1 MARAR
6 SGERLFE
13 VSALGKIVAEG
24 RTAVPL
30 QFLTDMTVNRAL
42 VRESFEIGEEFL
54 EEGSGLDAFDNDD
67 AHYVI
72 VYDKADGGYLGSVRM
87 NPTTG
92 PTILRDAVPYLL
104 PSGTTVGSPNVWE
117 MSRMC
122 AMTNAREGG
131 RRYSADVVVGELLTG
146 VVEDAKRAGVREIV
160 YVADA
165 SALDTL
171 DRMGCL
177 LKLMPPPTFGAGR
190 APHVAVF
197 DVGEIPLRRIEK
209 TTRTSGTVV
218 EFGHRL
224 REGG

>member
-1 MARAR
+1 M
-6 SGERLFE
+6 
-13 VSALGKIVAEG
+13 SALGKIVAEG
-24 RTAVPL
+24 RTGVPL
-30 QFLTDMTVNRAL
+30 QFLADMTVNRAI

-54 EEGSGLDAFDNDD
+54 ERGSGLDTFDNDD

-92 PTILRDAVPYLL
+92 PNMLRDAVPYLL
-104 PSGTTVGSPNVWE
+104 ESGTSVGSPGVWE

-122 AMTNAREGG
+122 AMTNGRPGEG
-131 RRYSADVVVGELLTG
+131 RHSADVVVGELLAG
-146 VVEDAKRAGVREIV
+146 AVEHAKRAGVREIV
-160 YVADA
+160 CVADDWT
-165 SALDTL
+165 LDTL

-177 LKLMPPPTFGAGR
+177 PRLMPRPAFGAGR

-197 DVGEIPLRRIEK
+197 DVGEIPLCRIEK
-209 TTRTSGTVV
+209 TTRACGTVV

-224 REGG
+224 RDGR